1 MDIDL
6 SIATKYE
13 EFQHPNMEKT
23 GSDINEDLPDEEVG
37 KLHAWLRKIDDE
49 WIRPFLI
56 YKYFIYIRNIK

>member
-1 MDIDL
+1 LNPKAYDQNRELDIDL

-37 KLHAWLRKIDDE
+37 
-49 WIRPFLI
+49 
-56 YKYFIYIRNIK
+56 